1 MEPSPPITSRPMSS
15 ALAHPSLPRIV
26 AVGFHRLKQL
36 LHDVA
41 PEYAARASV
50 DVLDRGFEQ
59 ALAEIDAQR
68 VSHPIDVV
76 VSAGMHGDYL
86 RRRVELPVVMVK
98 VGGYDLMRALAQA
111 RALSTRVAL
120 VTFGTVR
127 AEVEQFSRRFGL
139 DIVQRSY
146 RNEAQAA
153 LCVDELRA
161 AGIEVVVAP
170 GLVADLAEAA
180 GMTGLLLYSPDAVR
194 QAIDDAIEVA
204 RTARIAAAKRER
216 LNTIIAQL
224 RDGVVAVDADE
235 RIEALN
241 PPIERLLGATR
252 EQLLGRRL
260 GELAPELSLQRTLRD
275 GIEDTDEVARL
286 GGRTVVLSR
295 RGIHERGVTTGA
307 VLTCQDPAS
316 IQRAERSLRARSTAR
331 GARYRLDDIVG
342 DSAPMREA
350 RRLAARYAASE
361 ATVLIVGES
370 GTGKELFAQ
379 GIHAASRRAHQPFVA
394 VNCAAFPEALL
405 ESELFGYEE
414 GAFTGARKAG
424 KIGLFEAAHRGTL
437 FLDEIGEM
445 PASLQTRLL
454 RVLQEREILRVG
466 ATEPTPIDVRV
477 IAATHRALS
486 ERIAAG
492 AFRRDLYYRLNILR
506 LELAA
511 LRERAEDLP
520 LLAAHLF
527 DKLSAR
533 HGSAPSAALHALLQ
547 RARGYDWPGN
557 VRELENMIER
567 VVCAGAA
574 PAELLPELAAST
586 TDTPAAS
593 ARQLA
598 ARAERDAIERVL
610 AECGGNRL
618 EACARLGIGRTTLWR
633 KLRALD
639 TA

>member
-1 MEPSPPITSRPMSS
+1 MPPTHTRSP
-15 ALAHPSLPRIV
+15 LPRIV

-36 LHDVA
+36 LHEVA
-41 PEYAARASV
+41 PEYAERASV

-59 ALAEIDAQR
+59 ALADIDAR
-68 VSHPIDVV
+68 RANDPIDVV
-76 VSAGMHGDYL
+76 VAAGMHGDYL
-86 RRRVELPVVMVK
+86 RSRVELPVVMVK
-98 VGGYDLMRALAQA
+98 VGGYDLMRALAHA
-111 RALSTRVAL
+111 RTLSARVAL
-120 VTFGTVR
+120 VTFGAVR
-127 AEVEQFSRRFGL
+127 TEVEQFSRRFGL

-146 RNEAQAA
+146 RSEAQAA
-153 LCVDELRA
+153 LVVDELQA
-161 AGIEVVVAP
+161 AGTEVVVAP

-224 RDGVVAVDADE
+224 RDGVVAVDVDE

-241 PPIERLLGATR
+241 PPIERLLGASR
-252 EQLLGRRL
+252 ERLLGRRL

-275 GIEDTDEVARL
+275 GVEDADEVARL

-295 RGIHERGVTTGA
+295 RAIHERGVTTGA

-316 IQRAERSLRARSTAR
+316 IQRAERNLRARSTAR

-350 RRLAARYAASE
+350 RRLAARYAQSE

-477 IAATHRALS
+477 IAATHRSLA
-486 ERIAAG
+486 ERIDSG

-511 LRERAEDLP
+511 LRERAGDLTA
-520 LLAAHLF
+520 LAVHLF

-533 HGSAPSAALHALLQ
+533 HGGAPAALLHELLQ

-567 VVCAGAA
+567 VVCAGEA
-574 PAELLPELAAST
+574 PAELLPELAGAAAPQ
-586 TDTPAAS
+586 PAAS

-610 AECGGNRL
+610 AECGGNRA

-633 KLRALD
+633 KLRGAD
-639 TA
+639 AA

>member
-1 MEPSPPITSRPMSS
+1 MPPTHTRSP
-15 ALAHPSLPRIV
+15 LPRIV

-36 LHDVA
+36 LHEVA
-41 PEYAARASV
+41 PEYAERASV

-59 ALAEIDAQR
+59 ALADIDAR
-68 VSHPIDVV
+68 RANDPIDVV
-76 VSAGMHGDYL
+76 VAAGMHGDYL
-86 RRRVELPVVMVK
+86 RSRVELPVVMVK
-98 VGGYDLMRALAQA
+98 VGGYDLMRALAHA
-111 RALSTRVAL
+111 RTLSARVAL
-120 VTFGTVR
+120 VTFGAVR
-127 AEVEQFSRRFGL
+127 TEVEQFSRRFGL

-146 RNEAQAA
+146 RSEAQAA
-153 LCVDELRA
+153 LVVDELQA
-161 AGIEVVVAP
+161 AGTEVVVAP

-224 RDGVVAVDADE
+224 RDGVVAVDVDE

-241 PPIERLLGATR
+241 PPIERLLGASR
-252 EQLLGRRL
+252 ERLLGRRL

-275 GIEDTDEVARL
+275 GVEDADEVARL

-295 RGIHERGVTTGA
+295 RAIHERGVTTGA

-316 IQRAERSLRARSTAR
+316 IQRAERNLRARSTAR

-350 RRLAARYAASE
+350 RRLAARYAQSE

-477 IAATHRALS
+477 IAATHRSLA
-486 ERIAAG
+486 ERIADG

-511 LRERAEDLP
+511 LRERSDDLKP
-520 LLAAHLF
+520 LATHLF
-527 DKLSAR
+527 TKLGAR
-533 HGSAPSAALHALLQ
+533 HGAAPVAALHELLQ
-547 RARGYDWPGN
+547 RARGYAWPGN

-567 VVCAGAA
+567 VVCAGEA
-574 PAELLPELAAST
+574 PAELLPELAAVGAR
-586 TDTPAAS
+586 PAAAS
-593 ARQLA
+593 ARELA
-598 ARAERDAIERVL
+598 ARTERDAIVRVL
-610 AECGGNRL
+610 AECGGNRA

-633 KLRALD
+633 KLRAGD
-639 TA
+639 AA

>member
-1 MEPSPPITSRPMSS
+1 
-15 ALAHPSLPRIV
+15 
-26 AVGFHRLKQL
+26 
-36 LHDVA
+36 
-41 PEYAARASV
+41 
-50 DVLDRGFEQ
+50 
-59 ALAEIDAQR
+59 
-68 VSHPIDVV
+68 
-76 VSAGMHGDYL
+76 MHGDSL
-86 RRRVELPVVMVK
+86 RSRVELPVVMVK

-111 RALSTRVAL
+111 RTLSARVAL
-120 VTFGTVR
+120 VTFGAVR
-127 AEVEQFSRRFGL
+127 PEVEQFSRRFGL

-146 RNEAQAA
+146 RSEEQAA
-153 LCVDELRA
+153 LVVDELRA

-204 RTARIAAAKRER
+204 RTARISAAKRER

-224 RDGVVAVDADE
+224 RDGVVAVDTDE

-241 PPIERLLGATR
+241 PPIERLLGASR

-275 GIEDTDEVARL
+275 GVEETDEVARL

-316 IQRAERSLRARSTAR
+316 IQRAERNLRARSTAR
-331 GARYRLDDIVG
+331 GARYRLDEIVG
-342 DSAPMREA
+342 DSATMREA
-350 RRLAARYAASE
+350 RRLAARYAQSE

-477 IAATHRALS
+477 IAATHRSLA
-486 ERIAAG
+486 ERIDAG

-511 LRERAEDLP
+511 LRDRAGDLKA
-520 LLAAHLF
+520 LAVHLF

-533 HGSAPSAALHALLQ
+533 HGGAPSAALHELLQ
-547 RARGYDWPGN
+547 RASGYDWPGN

-567 VVCAGAA
+567 VVCAGEA
-574 PAELLPELAAST
+574 PAELLPELAGAAQPL
-586 TDTPAAS
+586 PAAN

-598 ARAERDAIERVL
+598 ARAERDAIARVL
-610 AECGGNRL
+610 AECGGNRA
-618 EACARLGIGRTTLWR
+618 EACARLGMGRTTLWR
-633 KLRALD
+633 KMRAAD
-639 TA
+639 AA